1 MKKILFVWF
10 SVWSG
15 LMVWASIK
23 ETDDNNS
30 TTSIKD
36 IFGKKHIYRQI
47 LINNDN
53 WCIIHER
60 YEFVKRPKP
69 PKNTNQRVLPRK
81 NQKNTKLT

>member
-1 MKKILFVWF
+1 MWL

-60 YEFVKRPKP
+60 YEFVKRSHDRDAKGTLEPSIIAFF
-69 PKNTNQRVLPRK
+69 RIYL
-81 NQKNTKLT
+81 LY